1 MPLNTLSPPCS
12 CTMPLNAECKYLRET
27 ERNLMNNS
35 DLNKK
40 TLDKKLDFPIVSS
53 SEKLDFPIAPSS
65 ELILRTKV
73 LEVMS
78 GFKADSRLCNGCVHQ
93 AVAAKVVNRPYVAN
107 KVHS

>member
-1 MPLNTLSPPCS
+1 
-12 CTMPLNAECKYLRET
+12 
-27 ERNLMNNS
+27 MNNS

-40 TLDKKLDFPIVSS
+40 TLDKKLDFPIVSPT
-53 SEKLDFPIAPSS
+53 SEKKLDFPITSSEQCGRLMPSS

-107 KVHS
+107 KVY